1 MGSIAHAAT
10 TEGKLVMGDANGCE
24 ITAYDKLD
32 GVWKDPSRVG
42 MS

>member
-1 MGSIAHAAT
+1 MM
-10 TEGKLVMGDANGCE
+10 VVANGCE

-42 MS
+42 MA